1 MRTRIKYLLAQTLY
15 RLGVFAMLLRRKARK
30 GQWCVLGLH
39 RILPKE
45 MCGKVSSP
53 PPMIMTTGVF
63 EDMLAFLRREFYVM
77 SAGEESPASTAKPAV
92 MITIDD
98 GWADNF
104 QFGLPLLR
112 EHQTAA
118 SLFVVTGLIGTDR
131 TFWIEQ
137 LYAAPHPRQDVLR
150 ERLHMHRASLPDVIE
165 RLKRMSSAERK
176 VLLNDIVDEA
186 KPCSSTDRML
196 TWEQVRDLEKDAFT
210 IGSHTVTH
218 PLLTHESAEKVAHEL
233 AQSKVHLQM
242 RLGPGPRDFA
252 YPNGNYNADVTAAV
266 RAHGY
271 RRAFT
276 TEARWASENDD
287 PFAIPRFLLH
297 NGAVTSPSGKFS
309 PSIFLWAV
317 LR

>member
-1 MRTRIKYLLAQTLY
+1 
-15 RLGVFAMLLRRKARK
+15 MLLRRKARK

-39 RILPKE
+39 RILPAE
-45 MCGKVSSP
+45 MLAAVCSP
-53 PPMIMTTGVF
+53 PSMIMTTSVF
-63 EDMLAFLRREFYVM
+63 KDMLAFLRREFHVM
-77 SAGEESPASTAKPAV
+77 DAGEQSLANATKPAV

-137 LYAAPHPRQDVLR
+137 LYAAHHAQQDVLR
-150 ERLHMHRASLPDVIE
+150 ERLHMHHASLPEVIE
-165 RLKRMSSAERK
+165 TLKRIGREERK
-176 VLLNDIVDEA
+176 VLLNGIVDEA

-196 TWEQVRDLEKDAFT
+196 TWEQVRELENDGVT

-218 PLLTHESAEKVAHEL
+218 PLLTHESAEKVAYEL
-233 AQSKVHLQM
+233 AESKEHLQM
-242 RLGPGPRDFA
+242 RLGAGPRDFA
-252 YPNGNYNADVTAAV
+252 YPNGDFNTDVTAAV
-266 RAHGY
+266 RAQGY

-297 NGAVTSPSGKFS
+297 DGAVTSPDGRFS
-309 PSIFLWAV
+309 PATFLWAV